1 MLLDASHRRW
11 LVATVALAVLATAI
25 YVPYAWSSPKG
36 PRGGSWIGL
45 GFGIVTF
52 AFMVYPA
59 LLGLRRRVPT
69 WRVGRASTWL
79 RGHLWLGLL
88 GYLLV
93 FYHAGFRWSGALTAV
108 LMVLYTIVVASGIW
122 GVFVQQRVPSM
133 MLESVPLETV
143 YEQIES
149 IVVQLRAEADELV
162 SRLAGPLPP
171 APTNGAHRGA
181 GAAAATVAVTVAGP
195 ITGAP
200 TLRET
205 YLGDIRPYLSPRP
218 PRGSRLENPRE
229 RAALFEYLRTVVAPA
244 GHEVVDELRA
254 ICDERRQLAQQKRLH
269 HWLHGWLLVHVPV
282 SLALLVLA
290 AVHAVVSLRY

>member
-1 MLLDASHRRW
+1 VLLDASHRRW
-11 LVATVALAVLATAI
+11 LVATVAMAVVATAI
-25 YVPYAWSSPKG
+25 YVPYAWSSPRG

-45 GFGIVTF
+45 GFGIVTS

-93 FYHAGFRWSGALTAV
+93 FYHAGFRWSGALTAL
-108 LMVLYTIVVASGIW
+108 LMVLYTVVVASGIW

-133 MLESVPLETV
+133 MLEAVPLETV

-149 IVVQLRAEADELV
+149 VVVQLRAEADELV

-171 APTNGAHRGA
+171 APARDAAHQPA
-181 GAAAATVAVTVAGP
+181 GAAATAVAGP

-205 YLGDIRPYLSPRP
+205 YLTDIRPYLSPRP
-218 PRGSRLENPRE
+218 PRGSRLDNPRD
-229 RAALFEYLRTVVAPA
+229 RATLFEQLRTVVAPA
-244 GHEVVDELRA
+244 GHDVVDELRA

-282 SLALLVLA
+282 SMALLVLA